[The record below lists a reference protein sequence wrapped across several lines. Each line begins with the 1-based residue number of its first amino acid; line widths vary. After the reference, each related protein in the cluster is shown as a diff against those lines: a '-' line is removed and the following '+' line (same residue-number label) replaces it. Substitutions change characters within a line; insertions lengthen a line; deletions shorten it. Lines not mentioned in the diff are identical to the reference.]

1 MSVKGT
7 SKLAAVL
14 QKRMKNVNTQ
24 SQGVYVEFGTITS
37 GLGLKIDSIP
47 NVNIR
52 KSEYYV
58 CQGVKYVANYIKN
71 NVNEATNI
79 ETDILKVG
87 DRVLVAWTYDG
98 EAVVIDKIISAN
110 SL

>member
-37 GLGLKIDSIP
+37 GLGLKVDSIP

-52 KSEYYV
+52 KSEYFI
-58 CQGVKYVANYIKN
+58 CKGVY
-71 NVNEATNI
+71 EST
-79 ETDILKVG
+79 LKAG
-87 DRVLVAWTYDG
+87 DRVLVNWTYDG
-98 EAVVIDKIISAN
+98 EIVVVDKII
-110 SL
+110 